1 MSVTTASTTASTIE
15 QAVNEI
21 KEQCSGIS
29 PRLVLFFAS
38 SRYDPASISRAM
50 HDAFSGAQ
58 VLGCS
63 TAGEI
68 VSGRVMKGSIVVMAF
83 DDRTIED
90 VACSVVADVTSP
102 ESLAGAVRVLEEE
115 IGTPLRELDFQ
126 KYVGIILIDG
136 LSGSE
141 ERVMDRLGDLTDVA
155 FIGGSAG
162 DDLNF
167 RSTYVYLNGA
177 AYTNAAVLALLA
189 PAGEFGIIKTQSFRT
204 LETVLV
210 PTKVNEERREVIEFN
225 NMPAVLAYARALG
238 VSAEEAPRRFM
249 HNPVGLVTGDDFFVR
264 SPRQVDGG
272 SILFYCMVKE
282 GMDLALLESTDIV
295 ADTRRVVDEKVRQ
308 LGGASALINFHCIL
322 RALELDE
329 KGQAGAYGSIFADI
343 PTIGFSTYG
352 EEYIGHINQTSTML
366 IFK

>member
-1 MSVTTASTTASTIE
+1 MSVTVASTAASSIE
-15 QAVNEI
+15 RAVDDII
-21 KEQCSGIS
+21 KQCGGIS
-29 PRLVLFFAS
+29 PNTVLFFAS

-58 VLGCS
+58 VIGCS

-68 VSGRVMKGSIVVMAF
+68 VSGRVMKDSIVAMAF
-83 DDRTIED
+83 DDRTIES
-90 VACSVVADVTSP
+90 VACSVVTDVASP
-102 ESLAGAVRVLEEE
+102 DSLADAVRDLEEK
-115 IGTPLRELDFQ
+115 IGTPLRDLDFQ

-141 ERVMDRLGDLTDVA
+141 ERVMDRLGDLTDVT

-167 RSTYVYLNGA
+167 QSTYVYLDGA
-177 AYTNAAVLALLA
+177 AYTNAAVLALLK
-189 PAGEFGIIKTQSFRT
+189 PVGEFDIIKTQSFRT
-204 LETVLV
+204 LDTVLV
-210 PTKVNEERREVIEFN
+210 PTKVNEERREVLEFN
-225 NMPAVLAYARALG
+225 NMPAALAYARAVG
-238 VSAEEAPRRFM
+238 VSVKEAPKRFM

-264 SPRQVDGG
+264 SPRQIEGD
-272 SILFYCMVKE
+272 SIFFYCMVKE
-282 GMDLALLESTDIV
+282 GMELALLESTDIIE
-295 ADTRRVVDEKVRQ
+295 DTHNAVEEKVRQ
-308 LGGASALINFHCIL
+308 LGRASALINFHCIL
-322 RALELDE
+322 RALELEE
-329 KGQAGAYGSIFADI
+329 KGQSAEYGSLFADI

>member
-1 MSVTTASTTASTIE
+1 MSVTTASTTASSIE
-15 QAVNEI
+15 QAVEEI
-21 KEQCSGIS
+21 REQCNKIS

-50 HDAFSGAQ
+50 HEAFPDAQ
-58 VLGCS
+58 VIGCS

-68 VSGRVMKGSIVVMAF
+68 ASGRVMKDSIVAMAF
-83 DDRTIED
+83 DGDTIED
-90 VACSVVADVTSP
+90 VACSVATDAASP
-102 ESLAGAVRVLEEE
+102 DSLVDAVQGLEGE

-126 KYVGIILIDG
+126 KYVGVILIDG
-136 LSGSE
+136 LSGAE
-141 ERVMDRLGDLTDVA
+141 ERVMDRLGDLTDVT

-162 DDLNF
+162 DDLKF
-167 RSTYVYLNGA
+167 QSTYVYLNGA
-177 AYTNAAVLALLA
+177 AYTNAAVLALLK
-189 PAGEFGIIKTQSFRT
+189 PASGFDIIKTQSFRT
-204 LETVLV
+204 LDTVLV
-210 PTKVNEERREVIEFN
+210 PTKVNEKRREVIEFN
-225 NMPAVLAYARALG
+225 NMPAVLTYARALG
-238 VSAEEAPRRFM
+238 VPVEEAPKKFM

-264 SPRQVDGG
+264 SPRQIEGG

-282 GMDLALLESTDIV
+282 GMELALLESADIV
-295 ADTRRVVDEKVRQ
+295 ADTRRAVDEKVRQ

-322 RALELDE
+322 RALELEE
-329 KGQAGAYGSIFADI
+329 KCQEEAYGSIFTDI

>member
-1 MSVTTASTTASTIE
+1 MSVTTASTTALSIE
-15 QAVNEI
+15 QAVDEIRDQCNE
-21 KEQCSGIS
+21 IS

-50 HDAFSGAQ
+50 HDAFPGAQ

-68 VSGRVMKGSIVVMAF
+68 ISGRVMKDSIVVMAF
-83 DDRTIED
+83 DEGTIED
-90 VACSVVADVTSP
+90 VACSVVAEVTSP
-102 ESLAGAVRVLEEE
+102 DSLAEAVQGLEEK
-115 IGTPLRELDFQ
+115 IGMPLRELDFQ

-141 ERVMDRLGDLTDVA
+141 ERVMDRLGDLTDVT

-162 DDLNF
+162 DDLKF
-167 RSTYVYLNGA
+167 QSTYVYLDGA
-177 AYTNAAVLALLA
+177 AYTGAAVLALLK
-189 PAGEFGIIKTQSFRT
+189 PAGEFDIIKTQSFLT
-204 LETVLV
+204 LDTVLV
-210 PTKVNEERREVIEFN
+210 PTKVNEKQREVIEFN
-225 NMPAVLAYARALG
+225 GVPAALAYAGALG
-238 VSAEEAPRRFM
+238 VSVEEAPKRFM
-249 HNPVGLVTGDDFFVR
+249 HNPVGLVAGDDFFVR
-264 SPRQVDGG
+264 SPRQIDGG
-272 SILFYCMVKE
+272 SILFYCKVKE
-282 GMDLALLESTDIV
+282 GMELALLESTDIV
-295 ADTRRVVDEKVRQ
+295 ADTSRAVDEKVQQ

-322 RALELDE
+322 RALELEE
-329 KGQAGAYGSIFADI
+329 KGQEEAYGSIFTNI

>member
-1 MSVTTASTTASTIE
+1 MSVITASTTASSVE
-15 QAVNEI
+15 QAINEI
-21 KEQCSGIS
+21 REQCSGIS

-38 SRYDPASISRAM
+38 SRYDPASVSRAM

-68 VSGRVMKGSIVVMAF
+68 ISGRVMKDSIVAMAF
-83 DDRTIED
+83 DERTIEG
-90 VACSVVADVTSP
+90 ATCSVVTDVTSP
-102 ESLAGAVRVLEEE
+102 DSLADAVRGLEEE

-126 KYVGIILIDG
+126 RYVGVILIDG

-141 ERVMDRLGDLTDVA
+141 ERVMDRLGDMTDVT

-177 AYTNAAVLALLA
+177 AYTNAAVLALLK
-189 PAGEFGIIKTQSFRT
+189 PAGEFDIIKTQSFRT
-204 LETVLV
+204 LEAVLV
-210 PTKVNEERREVIEFN
+210 PTKVNEERREVMEIN
-225 NMPAVLAYARALG
+225 NMPATLAYARALG
-238 VSAEEAPRRFM
+238 VSVEEAPKRFM

-264 SPRQVDGG
+264 SPRQIEGD

-282 GMDLALLESTDIV
+282 GMELALLESTDIIE
-295 ADTRRVVDEKVRQ
+295 DTRRAVDEKVRQ

-322 RALELDE
+322 RALELE
-329 KGQAGAYGSIFADI
+329 GNGQGGEYGALFTDI

>member
-1 MSVTTASTTASTIE
+1 MSVTTASTTASSVE
-15 QAVNEI
+15 QAVDEI
-21 KEQCSGIS
+21 REQCNGIS
-29 PRLVLFFAS
+29 PRVVYFFAS
-38 SRYDPASISRAM
+38 SQYDPASISRAM
-50 HDAFSGAQ
+50 RDAFPEAQ
-58 VLGCS
+58 VIGCS

-68 VSGRVMKGSIVVMAF
+68 TSGRVMTNSIVAMAF
-83 DDRTIED
+83 DEGTIGG
-90 VACSVVADVTSP
+90 VACSVVADVTSA
-102 ESLAGAVRVLEEE
+102 ESLADAVRELEEE
-115 IGTPLRELDFQ
+115 IGMPLRELDFQ
-126 KYVGIILIDG
+126 KYVGVILIDG

-141 ERVMDRLGDLTDVA
+141 ERVMDRLGDLTDVS

-167 RSTYVYLNGA
+167 KSTYVYLNGA
-177 AYTNAAVLALLA
+177 AYTNAAVLVLLK
-189 PAGEFGIIKTQSFRT
+189 PAKKFDIIKTQSFRT
-204 LETVLV
+204 LNTVLV
-210 PTKVNEERREVIEFN
+210 PTKVNESRREVIEFN

-238 VSAEEAPRRFM
+238 IPAEEAPKRFM

-264 SPRQVDGG
+264 SPRRVEGG

-282 GMDLALLESTDIV
+282 GMELALLESTDIV
-295 ADTRRVVDEKVRQ
+295 ADTRKAVNEKVRQ

-322 RALELDE
+322 RALELEE
-329 KGQAGAYGSIFADI
+329 KGQGKAYGSIFTDI